1 MYHQVQVPKDQQSFL
16 RFLWWGNH
24 DIDTERHDYVICAHV
39 FGAISSASYSNYA
52 LCRTAMENE
61 AVFEEAAASDALH
74 HNFYVEDQELSG
86 GYLEIYQMRK
96 HWEFIEI

>member
-1 MYHQVQVPKDQQSFL
+1 
-16 RFLWWGNH
+16 
-24 DIDTERHDYVICAHV
+24 
-39 FGAISSASYSNYA
+39 
-52 LCRTAMENE
+52 MENE

-74 HNFYVEDQELSG
+74 HNFYVDDLLKSIRDLDSAKQLVKDVIITWKSGSFHLTKFIFNNKGLLFSVPENQRMGVKDQELSG

>member
-1 MYHQVQVPKDQQSFL
+1 
-16 RFLWWGNH
+16 
-24 DIDTERHDYVICAHV
+24 
-39 FGAISSASYSNYA
+39 
-52 LCRTAMENE
+52 MENE

-74 HNFYVEDQELSG
+74 HNFYVDDLLKSIRDLDSAKQLVKDVIIMWKSGGFHLTKFIFNNKGLLFSVPENQMMGVKDQELYG

>member
-1 MYHQVQVPKDQQSFL
+1 
-16 RFLWWGNH
+16 
-24 DIDTERHDYVICAHV
+24 
-39 FGAISSASYSNYA
+39 
-52 LCRTAMENE
+52 MENE
-61 AVFEEAAASDALH
+61 AVFEEVAASDALH

>member
-1 MYHQVQVPKDQQSFL
+1 
-16 RFLWWGNH
+16 
-24 DIDTERHDYVICAHV
+24 
-39 FGAISSASYSNYA
+39 
-52 LCRTAMENE
+52 MENE

-74 HNFYVEDQELSG
+74 HNFYVGDLLKSIRDLDSAKQLVKDVIIMWKSGSFHLTKFIFNNKGLLFSVPENQRMGVKDQELSG